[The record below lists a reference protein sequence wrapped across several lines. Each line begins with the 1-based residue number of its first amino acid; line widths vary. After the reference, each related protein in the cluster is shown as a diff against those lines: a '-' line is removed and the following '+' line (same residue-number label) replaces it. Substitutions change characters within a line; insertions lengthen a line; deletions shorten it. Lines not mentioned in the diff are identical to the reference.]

1 MVFANLVLAPALQAA
16 KLDPANGWGDG
27 LAISL
32 DLVDGED
39 RVALQQVM
47 DNLGGAAVSFDRLE
61 EVRLPE
67 VDPAYTLRLEN
78 DWDVFIRQSQLAD

>member
-1 MVFANLVLAPALQAA
+1 LAEPFA
-16 KLDPANGWGDG
+16 
-27 LAISL
+27 

-47 DNLGGAAVSFDRLE
+47 DKLGDAAVSFDRLE

-67 VDPAYTLRLEN
+67 VDQEYTLRLEN
-78 DWDVFIRQSQLAD
+78 DWDVFIRQSRLAG